1 MMISDLMPNLA
12 EIADELCLLRGMN
25 ADNPQHASAENQFH
39 TGSFTEVR
47 PSMGSWISYGLGSE
61 NQNLPSFITIH
72 PKGVRT
78 YGSAFLPAIH
88 QGTAL
93 TIPLDSKSSPI
104 ANLKNA
110 SISEAVQRKR
120 LDLTRRMNERLVDDL
135 HGDTSMEG
143 MIQNM
148 ELAFRMQTE
157 TPSLVDVSKES
168 EETLKMYGVGGK
180 DTDKNARACL
190 LARRLSESPQA
201 LQPDRPAG
209 CRSRQRFETARNAR
223 RHARTMVWR
232 IRSYALEPGLERYST
247 DRYARSRASA
257 TKLLRLDGRRRN
269 QARVYLRRDRPHG
282 L

>member
-1 MMISDLMPNLA
+1 MMHFNPIANRRQCLQHAACGFGALALHGMLDAAEKDTGARGLDFTPRAKRVIFLFMAGGPSQMDLFDPKEYISTKHGEAIDSPLDRNVTQIGTEKYLALGAMAPVKPRGQSGMMISDLMPNLA
-12 EIADELCLLRGMN
+12 EIADEICLLRGMN

-93 TIPLDSKSSPI
+93 TIPLDSKTSPI

-120 LDLTRRMNERLVDDL
+120 LDLTRRMNERLLDDL
-135 HGDTSMEG
+135 HGDTNMEG

-148 ELAFRMQTE
+148 ELAF
-157 TPSLVDVSKES
+157 
-168 EETLKMYGVGGK
+168 
-180 DTDKNARACL
+180 
-190 LARRLSESPQA
+190 
-201 LQPDRPAG
+201 
-209 CRSRQRFETARNAR
+209 
-223 RHARTMVWR
+223 
-232 IRSYALEPGLERYST
+232 
-247 DRYARSRASA
+247 
-257 TKLLRLDGRRRN
+257 
-269 QARVYLRRDRPHG
+269 
-282 L
+282 